1 MKTLISKNESYSASD
16 QHYYYS
22 VGTDEQ
28 QEGPTSDKEHLK
40 GVVNSYY
47 PSDRI

>member
-16 QHYYYS
+16 QRYYS
-22 VGTDEQ
+22 SAGTDER
-28 QEGPTSDKEHLK
+28 QERPASGKERLK

-47 PSDRI
+47 PCDRI